1 MNAPQTLGPYRIVRE
16 IGRGAM
22 GVVYQAVDGQGRE
35 VAIKTL
41 ALSDEG
47 DPQQF
52 EARFRQEAKAG
63 QDLQHPNVIA
73 IYGSGREGGLLYI
86 AMELLRGVELRA
98 LMTSQAL
105 PLPLAVHLW
114 AQVAAG
120 VAAAHAFGIVHR
132 DIKPSNVMVLPG
144 NVAKILDFGVARME
158 SSDFKTRTG
167 VMLGSPKYMSPE
179 QVEGR
184 PADHRSDIFSLG
196 SVLYEMVTGAPPFDG
211 PDLMGLLVDIA
222 RSMPVPPSHRNPAV
236 PPALDQIIARALVKD
251 PAWRYQ
257 EARQMAKDLARCA
270 RTLGAAELPPL
281 AMPPADG
288 SAPTQ
293 PAAGDSAGVEPAWE
307 ATVVTPVVAAE
318 PVAPP
323 APPVGSWDQTVP
335 GMAKAKAPP
344 GGS

>member
-1 MNAPQTLGPYRIVRE
+1 MNSPERLGRYRIVRE
-16 IGRGAM
+16 LGRGAM
-22 GVVYQAVDGQGRE
+22 GVVYQAVDDQGQE
-35 VAIKTL
+35 VAVKTML
-41 ALSDEG
+41 LSDDSGEH
-47 DPQQF
+47 QH
-52 EARFRQEAKAG
+52 EERFRQEAKAG
-63 QDLQHPNVIA
+63 QELKHPNVIA
-73 IYGSGREGGLLYI
+73 IYDSGREGNLLYI

-98 LMTSQAL
+98 LMNSQAL

-120 VAAAHAFGIVHR
+120 VAAAHAWGIVHR

-196 SVLYEMVTGAPPFDG
+196 SVLYEMVTGAPPFNG
-211 PDLMGLLVDIA
+211 TDLVGLLTDIA
-222 RSMPVPPSHRNPAV
+222 RGTPLPPSHRNPAV

-257 EARQMAKDLARCA
+257 EARQMAKELARCA
-270 RTLGAAELPPL
+270 RTLN
-281 AMPPADG
+281 ADG
-288 SAPTQ
+288 VLPAAVASPDATGPTQ
-293 PAAGDSAGVEPAWE
+293 PGTAREAPEPAWE
-307 ATVVTPVVAAE
+307 STVVTPAAI
-318 PVAPP
+318 VDP
-323 APPVGSWDQTVP
+323 AATSAGRVGGWDQTVP
-335 GMAKAKAPP
+335 GGPIIKRPP
-344 GGS
+344 GDA